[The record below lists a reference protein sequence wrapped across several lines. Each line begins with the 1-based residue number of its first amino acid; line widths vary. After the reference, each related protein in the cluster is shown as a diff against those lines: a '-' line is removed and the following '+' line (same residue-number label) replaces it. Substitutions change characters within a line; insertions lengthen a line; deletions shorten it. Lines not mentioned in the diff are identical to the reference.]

1 MKDNNKQHS
10 QQRRDMLKHA
20 AALSTLTLLPAFAG
34 TDKTINTIT
43 HTRDNKTRTETKAPS
58 VRHNIAILIYPQ
70 MVMLDMIGPQMVFN
84 EAGCNIDL
92 VWKDRAAVSTDLAIP
107 LTATATFNEYTHA
120 PDVLLIPGG
129 LMGSIACMNDP
140 LVLDFVQKTG
150 KKARWVT
157 SVCTGS
163 LVLAGAG
170 LLNGYKATSHW
181 GVRHLL
187 PLMGAINTEERVVID
202 RNRIT
207 GGGVTAGID
216 FGLTL
221 LEKLQGREI
230 AESVELV
237 IEYTPKPPF
246 NVGSPELAGPD
257 RMKAA
262 MLQRHDIDKMALN
275 AAEAARERLKI

>member
-1 MKDNNKQHS
+1 MKKNRELFS
-10 QQRRDMLKHA
+10 QPRRAMLRNMA
-20 AALSTLTLLPAFAG
+20 TLSTLAVLPAFVNPANSLNQRPSPE
-34 TDKTINTIT
+34 DSKIPSAIKNPVE
-43 HTRDNKTRTETKAPS
+43 HT
-58 VRHNIAILIYPQ
+58 IAILIYPE

-84 EAGCNIDL
+84 EAGCRIDL
-92 VWKDRAAVSTDLAIP
+92 VWKDRTAVKTDLAIP
-107 LTATATFNEYTHA
+107 LTATATFDEYTLT

-140 LVLDFVQKTG
+140 RVLDFV
-150 KKARWVT
+150 KKKGEHARWVT

-181 GVRHLL
+181 GVKHLL
-187 PLMGAINTEERVVID
+187 PLMGAIVTEERVVVD

-221 LEKLQGREI
+221 LEKLQGREV
-230 AESVELV
+230 AEAVELV
-237 IEYTPKPPF
+237 IEYTPQPPF
-246 NVGSPELAGPD
+246 NVGSPDLAGPN
-257 RMKAA
+257 RMKIA
-262 MLQRHDIDKMALN
+262 MEQRKDVDKLALE
-275 AAEAARERLKI
+275 AAEMARKRLGV